1 MEFIL
6 YFTQVSLYPVAAI
19 VICGFFNWLCGRV
32 FLRLLG
38 RSGYNM
44 LVASAFLGTPIHELG
59 HAAMCLLFRH
69 EIVELVL
76 WQPHSDDGTWGYVRH
91 THNTDDL
98 YQKLGNLFISAG
110 PIFSGMAV
118 LSLLLAIFFPNTW
131 SSYLADLGEMARNQ
145 GSVPELISTGLGV
158 IVNLFGELGSGS
170 RPFLLQILMLPV
182 MLMISMHVNLSP
194 IDIENAWKA
203 VPLYLAVML
212 AISLGTWVLGRT
224 VRGLVLTALGSVHAF
239 AMAMFTV
246 VLTFS
251 AAQVLLALLLRWL
264 RSCIGK

>member
-1 MEFIL
+1 MEFTL
-6 YFTQVSLYPVAAI
+6 YLMQVSLYPVAAI
-19 VICGFFNWLCGRV
+19 VICGFFNWLCERM
-32 FLRLLG
+32 FLKLLG

-44 LVASAFLGTPIHELG
+44 LVASAFVGTPIHELG

-76 WQPHSDDGTWGYVRH
+76 WQPFSDDGTWGYVRH
-91 THNTDDL
+91 THQKDDL
-98 YQKLGNLFISAG
+98 YQRLGCLFISAG

-118 LSLLLAIFFPNTW
+118 LSLLLAIFFPNAW
-131 SSYLADLGEMARNQ
+131 SIYIADLAEIARSQ

-158 IVNLFGELGSGS
+158 IVNLFGEFGSGS
-170 RPFLLQILMLPV
+170 RPLWLQIPMLLV

-194 IDIENAWKA
+194 GDIQNAWRA
-203 VPLYLAVML
+203 VPPYLAIML
-212 AISLGTWVLGRT
+212 VITLGTWVLGPT

-239 AMAMFTV
+239 MMAMFTV

-251 AAQVLLALLLRWL
+251 AVQVLLALLLRWL